1 MNPRRLDVESWRDSL
16 LTVTSEL
23 DTRLGGAPSSN
34 ILGDKRRTIYSIIS
48 RNGDKFASDEFL
60 RMFDFPAP
68 RSTSAKRGTSIVPQ
82 QYLFMMNSP
91 FMIAR
96 AKALAVKLQQ
106 DTSDTATKIERAY
119 RVLYNRTPSEKE
131 KEIGLA
137 FLAGQNADKPKFEQY
152 AQILM
157 SAHEFMYVE

>member
-16 LTVTSEL
+16 LAVTSEL
-23 DTRLGGAPSSN
+23 DTKLGGAPSSN

-91 FMIAR
+91 FMINR
-96 AKALAVKLQQ
+96 AKALAAKLQQ
-106 DTSDTATKIERAY
+106 NTSDTATGIERAY
-119 RVLYNRTPSEKE
+119 RLLYNRTPSEKE

-137 FLAGQNADKPKFEQY
+137 FLAGQNIDKQKIEQY